1 MDFFS
6 KKILCAKSKVFL
18 CFDRICDDCIE
29 RYDVY
34 KVETIGDAY
43 MVVSGLP
50 NRNGILHCSEIADL
64 SLDILL
70 ATEGIPVPHLPDV
83 KIQVRIGLHSG

>member
-1 MDFFS
+1 MIWQVPAETYDAVTIYFS
-6 KKILCAKSKVFL
+6 DIVGFTQISATSTPLEIINFLNSLYKMFDSK
-18 CFDRICDDCIE
+18 IE

-50 NRNGILHCSEIADL
+50 HRNGTS
-64 SLDILL
+64 
-70 ATEGIPVPHLPDV
+70 
-83 KIQVRIGLHSG
+83 